1 MDVAASEANPSI
13 NQTLSLHDSYQHG
26 HTHPDPLSLFFG
38 GAGCDFSLAIIIG
51 VVVGTS
57 SIFIASP
64 KCGGPGRGRGTTS
77 LRREVTEK
85 ATAANPL
92 AQR

>member
-1 MDVAASEANPSI
+1 
-13 NQTLSLHDSYQHG
+13 
-26 HTHPDPLSLFFG
+26 
-38 GAGCDFSLAIIIG
+38 
-51 VVVGTS
+51 VVGTS